1 MSTAD
6 RTLFVIGFGAVGQA
20 WYKFISHVA
29 SKGMLKGVKKIA
41 YYAPEIK
48 EKTVD
53 GIFEFNPAGFVT
65 RESLVPM
72 LDTVSAGT
80 QRHSAWALVI

>member
-1 MSTAD
+1 MTTPD

-20 WYKFISHVA
+20 WYKFIAHVI
-29 SKGMLKGVKKIA
+29 SKDLLKGVKKIA

-48 EKTVD
+48 EKKVD
-53 GIFEFNPAGFVT
+53 GIFEFNPSGFVT

-72 LDTVSAGT
+72 LDSVSLYCCACD
-80 QRHSAWALVI
+80 I